1 MPWLSKLFVLK
12 VILLI
17 GSTSS
22 PNLTLNAKL
31 RNSYNKK
38 CMKKICMNYLI
49 SLASDHLIINDW
61 LVFTIFVVT
70 NMKIQMNMAYTTTYT
85 SSRNSTMSNKRGKK
99 ILLVKLEIIYPLPK
113 CMLISVLPNRLTMV
127 LLQPS
132 LEPTHDGLKICMC
145 DKQVQMVKMIMVMQQ
160 HVGAVF
166 KITVECNCLAQQID
180 NGAATTKPTHDGLK
194 ICMWDKHVQIVKMIM
209 VMQYHTGA
217 VFKMIMECNCIQ
229 EWCLR

>member
-1 MPWLSKLFVLK
+1 
-12 VILLI
+12 
-17 GSTSS
+17 
-22 PNLTLNAKL
+22 
-31 RNSYNKK
+31 
-38 CMKKICMNYLI
+38 
-49 SLASDHLIINDW
+49 
-61 LVFTIFVVT
+61 
-70 NMKIQMNMAYTTTYT
+70 MAYTTTYT
-85 SSRNSTMSNKRGKK
+85 SSRNSTMSSKRGKK

-145 DKQVQMVKMIMVMQQ
+145 DK
-160 HVGAVF
+160 
-166 KITVECNCLAQQID
+166 
-180 NGAATTKPTHDGLK
+180 
-194 ICMWDKHVQIVKMIM
+194 HVQIVKMIM